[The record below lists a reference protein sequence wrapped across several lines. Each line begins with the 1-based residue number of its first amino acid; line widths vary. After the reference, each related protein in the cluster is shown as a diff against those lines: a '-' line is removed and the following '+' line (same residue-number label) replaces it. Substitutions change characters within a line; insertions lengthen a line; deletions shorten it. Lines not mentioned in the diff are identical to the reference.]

1 MDKRIAAITTVR
13 NDALFLPKW
22 IAHYGAAFGFQHLY
36 VFLDGFDQP
45 RPDCAGADQVNFIH
59 IPHQPLERVPA
70 MRRRARTMSD
80 LARGLWL
87 YFDVVLATDVD
98 EFLILDPNID
108 QNLADYL
115 STRKGHVSVSGLGL
129 DVGQHVDLEAE
140 LDPTQPYLNQRRFA
154 HLSSRYT
161 KPVVAFQPVTWG
173 SGMHRIKGEDFHID
187 ANLFL
192 FHFGMVDYQ
201 RATGK
206 TLDQSRLAT
215 GWSGHL
221 ERREAL
227 FGIIKDARPI
237 DGDTIF
243 EAARRYQSHQRP
255 LYARNK
261 PGQMPNNPVVEIPER
276 FRGLV

>member
-1 MDKRIAAITTVR
+1 MTKQIAAITTVR

-22 IAHYGAAFGFQHLY
+22 IAHYGAAFGYHNLY
-36 VFLDGFDQP
+36 VFLDGHDQP
-45 RPDCAGADQVNFIH
+45 RPDCAGADRVNFIH
-59 IPHQPLERVPA
+59 IPHMPLERVPA

-98 EFLILDPNID
+98 EFLIIDPNTD
-108 QNLADYL
+108 QNLGQYL
-115 STRKGHVSVSGLGL
+115 GALSGHVSVSGLGL

-140 LDPTQPYLNQRRFA
+140 LDPAQPYLNQRRFA

-173 SGMHRIKGEDFHID
+173 SGMHRIKGQDFHID
-187 ANLFL
+187 PNLYL

-227 FGIIKDARPI
+227 FGIIKNARAV

-261 PGQMPNNPVVEIPER
+261 PGQMPNDPVVKIPER
-276 FRGLV
+276 FRGIA